1 MYDPY
6 TQNAFRVL
14 GLAAETESALLPSS
28 MDPRHLPPLW
38 KISWLAEPDRS
49 GAGVAQAMQAL
60 GNSQELLQHYRTWFR
75 KQTLADQKAFKA
87 IEDGYWEGAA
97 ELWKTAAEEGDEGA
111 LQNLTVLYHSRAF
124 STSQGTTPVWAYW
137 TRALE
142 FCNRLVL
149 RTLDDPV
156 CADLRERIVEDLVT
170 LAHQQAS
177 RNSPEDVRL
186 VLDIFRRAGLP
197 QKRRDELEEDLLS
210 LELTRL
216 QHACHKLREAFPSAF
231 RAGDLAERNLET
243 INRTLEN
250 EIFPMLEWLSKAQPG
265 GNLEQQ
271 GRKEVALLLRSLS
284 RAVRGKIE
292 DGDMGFMARA
302 VEIAPD
308 GFHSELLE
316 GADAEYET
324 AVPTSRPPP
333 AEFLEDTY
341 VVERSEDAPPPRPRS
356 AHPLLVVLI
365 VLVLTVLGGLG
376 MLYHR
381 HREQVAEQRHALV
394 LKLEETTDQAAQL
407 AAELASTDRELASL
421 KKKIASLKK
430 PAERK
435 RQEARLEKLQVRQ
448 AELAREHQQALG
460 EVESLKE
467 ELRRTK

>member
-14 GLAAETESALLPSS
+14 GLAAETESALLPSA

-38 KISWLAEPDRS
+38 KVSWLAEPDRS
-49 GAGVAQAMQAL
+49 APAITQAMQAL
-60 GNSQELLQHYRTWFR
+60 QNSQELLQHYRTWFR
-75 KQTLADQKAFKA
+75 KQTLVDQRAFKA
-87 IEDGYWEGAA
+87 IEDGYWEGGA

-111 LQNLTVLYHSRAF
+111 LQNLTVLYHSRAL

-142 FCNRLVL
+142 SCNRLVL

-216 QHACHKLREAFPSAF
+216 QHACNKLRDGFPSAF
-231 RAGDLAERNLET
+231 RASDLAERNLES
-243 INRTLEN
+243 INRALEN
-250 EIFPMLEWLSKAQPG
+250 EILPMLEWLSKAQPG
-265 GNLEQQ
+265 GMLEQQ

-284 RAVRGKIE
+284 RAVRGKIQN
-292 DGDMGFMARA
+292 GDMGFMARA
-302 VEIAPD
+302 VEIAPE

-324 AVPTSRPPP
+324 PTPSRPPP
-333 AEFLEDTY
+333 AEYLEDTY
-341 VVERSEDAPPPRPRS
+341 VVERPEAPPPPRPGS
-356 AHPLLVVLI
+356 VNPLLVVLI
-365 VLVLTVLGGLG
+365 LLVLTVVGGVGL
-376 MLYHR
+376 LAHR
-381 HREQVAEQRHALV
+381 HGQQVAEQRRVLV
-394 LKLEETTDQAAQL
+394 LKLEETTDQAARL
-407 AAELASTDRELASL
+407 ASELASADKELARVQKTIDS
-421 KKKIASLKK
+421 IKK
-430 PAERK
+430 PALRK
-435 RQEARLEKLQVRQ
+435 SHEERLEKLQVRH
-448 AELAREHQQALG
+448 AELTREHREALG
-460 EVESLKE
+460 QVEALKE

>member
-49 GAGVAQAMQAL
+49 GTAVAQAMQTL
-60 GNSQELLQHYRTWFR
+60 QDSQELLQHYRTWFR
-75 KQTLADQKAFKA
+75 KQTLADQRAFKA
-87 IEDGYWEGAA
+87 IEDGYWEGGA

-111 LQNLTVLYHSRAF
+111 LQNLTVLYHSRAL

-142 FCNRLVL
+142 SCNRLVL
-149 RTLDDPV
+149 RTLDDPI

-216 QHACHKLREAFPSAF
+216 QHTCHKLREGFPNAF
-231 RAGDLAERNLET
+231 RAGDLAERNLES

-250 EIFPMLEWLSKAQPG
+250 EIYPMLEWLSKAQPG

-284 RAVRGKIE
+284 RAVRGKI
-292 DGDMGFMARA
+292 DTGDMGFMARA
-302 VEIAPD
+302 VEIAPE
-308 GFHSELLE
+308 GFHSQLLE
-316 GADAEYET
+316 GADAEYE
-324 AVPTSRPPP
+324 APAPSRPPP
-333 AEFLEDTY
+333 AEYLEDTY
-341 VVERSEDAPPPRPRS
+341 VAERSEDPPTPRPRS
-356 AHPLLVVLI
+356 VNPLLVVLV
-365 VLVLTVLGGLG
+365 VLVLTVLGGVGL
-376 MLYHR
+376 LAHR
-381 HREQVAEQRHALV
+381 HREQVAEQRRGLV
-394 LKLEETTDQAAQL
+394 LKLDETTDQAARL
-407 AAELASTDRELASL
+407 ASELASVDKELDSL
-421 KKKIASLKK
+421 KKKIASIKK

-435 RQEARLEKLQVRQ
+435 RQQERLEKLEVRHS
-448 AELAREHQQALG
+448 ELAREHRQALG
-460 EVESLKE
+460 QVESLKE

>member
-14 GLAAETESALLPSS
+14 GLAAETESALLPSA

-49 GAGVAQAMQAL
+49 SAAIEQAL
-60 GNSQELLQHYRTWFR
+60 RALRDGAELLQHYRSWFR
-75 KQTLADQKAFKA
+75 KQTLADQRAFKA

-97 ELWKTAAEEGDEGA
+97 DLWKSASEEGDEGA
-111 LQNLTVLYHSRAF
+111 LQNLMVLYHSRAL

-142 FCNRLVL
+142 SCNRLVL

-156 CADLRERIVEDLVT
+156 CADLRERIVEDLVA

-216 QHACHKLREAFPSAF
+216 QHACHKMRESFPGAF
-231 RAGDLAERNLET
+231 RAGDLADRNLET
-243 INRTLEN
+243 INRALEN
-250 EIFPMLEWLSKAQPG
+250 EIIPMLEWLSKAQPG

-292 DGDMGFMARA
+292 QGDLGFMARA
-302 VEIAPD
+302 VEVAPD

-324 AVPTSRPPP
+324 ATTSRPPP
-333 AEFLEDTY
+333 AEYLEDTY
-341 VVERSEDAPPPRPRS
+341 VAEPPEDAPPPRPRS
-356 AHPLLVVLI
+356 VNPLVVVLI
-365 VLVLTVLGGLG
+365 VLALTVVGGVG
-376 MLYHR
+376 MLTHR
-381 HREQVAEQRHALV
+381 HRLQVAEQRAVLV
-394 LKLEETTDQAAQL
+394 RELDETTDRAARLASEL
-407 AAELASTDRELASL
+407 AAADKELVSL
-421 KKKIASLKK
+421 EKKIAAIKK
-430 PAERK
+430 PALRK
-435 RQEARLEKLQVRQ
+435 SQEARLEKLRQ
-448 AELAREHQQALG
+448 RRAELAREHQEALAR
-460 EVESLKE
+460 VEGLKE